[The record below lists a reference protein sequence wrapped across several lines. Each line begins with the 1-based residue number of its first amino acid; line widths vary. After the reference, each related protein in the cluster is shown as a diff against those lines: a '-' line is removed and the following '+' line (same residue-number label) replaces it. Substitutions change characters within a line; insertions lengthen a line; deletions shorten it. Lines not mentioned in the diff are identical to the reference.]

1 MVRGNVKK
9 VSGRTRERGDGG
21 RKRERK
27 SRRKRVEVQTEP
39 FLNTKEMRQKRTRKL
54 GQKVKV
60 KNERAGKR
68 EITREKP
75 RRVLKETNANGMVR
89 KKKIGLFVNTAH

>member
-21 RKRERK
+21 RKREREK
-27 SRRKRVEVQTEP
+27 AGEKRVEVQTEP

-54 GQKVKV
+54 GQKLKV

-68 EITREKP
+68 EITRD
-75 RRVLKETNANGMVR
+75 ET
-89 KKKIGLFVNTAH
+89 

>member
-27 SRRKRVEVQTEP
+27 SRRKKGGGP
-39 FLNTKEMRQKRTRKL
+39 NRTVSEHK
-54 GQKVKV
+54 GNEAE
-60 KNERAGKR
+60 KNEKTGPKTEGK
-68 EITREKP
+68 E
-75 RRVLKETNANGMVR
+75 
-89 KKKIGLFVNTAH
+89 

>member
-21 RKRERK
+21 RKRE
-27 SRRKRVEVQTEP
+27 RKRVEVQTEP